1 MAITIAQAAMASACP
16 PSRYARPPLPI
27 TGMPVVRCR
36 IAGIPPD
43 CGAGQDVRAGDAC
56 LLNEGNTMTKRRV
69 ILVTGAASGIGAA
82 VARRFAGPETAL
94 LLHTRRNRDGLDAIA
109 AEAQTAGTL
118 TATASGDLGEPD
130 TAAAVVQSAIDAFGG
145 IDVLVSNAGFADRTA
160 FASLTDAALRA
171 STEAIQGAF
180 FRLTQAALPALMA
193 SPGGRIIAVSSFVAH
208 TFRPD
213 VTSFAASAAA
223 KAGLEALVRAL
234 AVEIGPQ
241 GVTVNAVVPGF
252 IRKDSGAHRAIDPS
266 VLAAQTARIP
276 LRRIGLPDD
285 VAKVVAF
292 LASPDAGY
300 VTGQMIHVD
309 GGLVI

>member
-1 MAITIAQAAMASACP
+1 MRT
-16 PSRYARPPLPI
+16 
-27 TGMPVVRCR
+27 
-36 IAGIPPD
+36 
-43 CGAGQDVRAGDAC
+43 
-56 LLNEGNTMTKRRV
+56 

-82 VARRFAGPETAL
+82 ACRAL
-94 LLHTRRNRDGLDAIA
+94 AAPGTSILLHTRRNRNAVEAVA
-109 AEAQTAGTL
+109 AEARAAGSRTEVVL
-118 TATASGDLGEPD
+118 GDLADPD
-130 TAAAVVQSAIDAFGG
+130 LAPGLVAAAVAAFGRL
-145 IDVLVSNAGFADRTA
+145 DVLVSNAGFADRTP
-160 FASLTDAALRA
+160 FAALSDEALRQ

-180 FRLTQAALPALMA
+180 FRLCHAALPHLRSA
-193 SPGGRIIAVSSFVAH
+193 GNGRVIAVSSFVAH

-213 VTSFAASAAA
+213 VTSFPASAAA

-234 AVEIGPQ
+234 AVEAGPD

-285 VAKVVAF
+285 VAAVVAF
-292 LASPDAGY
+292 LASDAAGY
-300 VTGQMIHVD
+300 VTGQAIHVD